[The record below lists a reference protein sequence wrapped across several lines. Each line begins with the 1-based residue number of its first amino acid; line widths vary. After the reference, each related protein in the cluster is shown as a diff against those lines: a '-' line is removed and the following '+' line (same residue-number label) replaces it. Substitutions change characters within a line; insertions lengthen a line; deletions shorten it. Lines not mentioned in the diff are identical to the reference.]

1 MILYVLIAALVVYF
15 VIWIA
20 TVKRTEKVL
29 VAFAGSYDGTDVVK
43 SFPKERNKTIYTEGE
58 NVVDL
63 AEYDKFIISGH
74 SLERVGV
81 PEGAFVYAKSLDVE
95 KEGVYSLCNRI
106 VVFRYDNKRLA
117 VEHPEI
123 TNRVDGYKV
132 RKVKSIL
139 ENHLAE
145 ADFKERMGRILSLDK
160 EIMSV
165 EGCLPRLW
173 SKYSF
178 ASDFYKEDKELV
190 VSVTYKNGEYKD
202 YSFHS
207 LGFLHG
213 VVKYKSV

>member
-1 MILYVLIAALVVYF
+1 
-15 VIWIA
+15 
-20 TVKRTEKVL
+20 
-29 VAFAGSYDGTDVVK
+29 
-43 SFPKERNKTIYTEGE
+43 
-58 NVVDL
+58 
-63 AEYDKFIISGH
+63 
-74 SLERVGV
+74 
-81 PEGAFVYAKSLDVE
+81 
-95 KEGVYSLCNRI
+95 
-106 VVFRYDNKRLA
+106 
-117 VEHPEI
+117 
-123 TNRVDGYKV
+123 
-132 RKVKSIL
+132 VKSIL

-165 EGCLPRLW
+165 EDCLPRLW

-207 LGFLHG
+207 LDFLHG